1 MRLLRRFR
9 GVCAIDFWYVPRLG
23 VFPVKSLRQRIYCR
37 SDRSAAPSLSKVC
50 VLEALGTGTGPECV
64 SWARGQKR
72 RPLAAQPE
80 HSCVRLFSGRSWL
93 VGVSDAPRKLRGR
106 LHRLT
111 GAAQAPVKRLFGLLK
126 VVFALYLGCCQK
138 TKPAWVPLLKN
149 RAKLSPRALALHASA
164 PGKVTTS
171 ARPLR
176 TESPARG
183 TRVLQRS
190 RPHRRMLCARPW
202 AAAPTRVRRWSSLL
216 VVSRVRRGGA
226 NTQVPRNACVRTRGV
241 LTNTCRHTAVC

>member
-37 SDRSAAPSLSKVC
+37 SDRSAWPNTPKVY

-64 SWARGQKR
+64 SWARGGQKR

-80 HSCVRLFSGRSWL
+80 HSCVCLFSGRSWL
-93 VGVSDAPRKLRGR
+93 VGVSDAPRKVRGR

-111 GAAQAPVKRLFGLLK
+111 DAAQAPVKRLFGLLK
-126 VVFALYLGCCQK
+126 VVFALYLGCCQI
-138 TKPAWVPLLKN
+138 TKPAWVPPLKN
-149 RAKLSPRALALHASA
+149 RAKLSPRALALHTSA

-171 ARPLR
+171 ERPLR
-176 TESPARG
+176 TESPAR
-183 TRVLQRS
+183 
-190 RPHRRMLCARPW
+190 H
-202 AAAPTRVRRWSSLL
+202 
-216 VVSRVRRGGA
+216 
-226 NTQVPRNACVRTRGV
+226 
-241 LTNTCRHTAVC
+241 